1 MPAAKKVPVPKY
13 TKFLGPLSTYRRK
26 VPGEGSLTDKA
37 VGMSFDYSE
46 QRPVFPKKLG
56 ANFVGDRTCNDTGT
70 AAHARV
76 GSLAT
81 PKDNKLG

>member
-1 MPAAKKVPVPKY
+1 
-13 TKFLGPLSTYRRK
+13 
-26 VPGEGSLTDKA
+26 
-37 VGMSFDYSE
+37 MSFDYSE